1 MKIAFTTNDK
11 IHINSHFG
19 SARKIDVY
27 EVDQEGY
34 RFIETLIFDG
44 NLNEDGNEDKL
55 LPKIEALHDCTIVY
69 VSTIG
74 GSAAARLIK
83 KKITPIKARSE
94 EQEVADVLNELVKTL
109 NGNPPPWLRKALQ
122 QRSQSLE
129 ELDEE
134 EALV

>member
-1 MKIAFTTNDK
+1 MKIAFTTSDN

-27 EVDQEGY
+27 EVDQNEY
-34 RFIETLIFDG
+34 SFVETLKFDG

-83 KKITPIKARSE
+83 QKITPIKAQSE
-94 EQEVADVLNELVKTL
+94 EQEITDVLTNLVKTL
-109 NGNPPPWLRKALQ
+109 NGSPPPWLRKALV
-122 QRSQSLE
+122 QRTAV
-129 ELDEE
+129 LDD
-134 EALV
+134 LD